1 MRVCI
6 QQTRGEFPNITYYN
20 AWLGFRELGYDAV
33 LIDEAGFA
41 DEEFGEDALPVGQIP
56 LMLAIFTQCGIAYSH
71 LDYVPREV
79 MPFAAR
85 RIWTSTL
92 GEAREVVARGDM
104 LFVKPSE
111 GTPRRFKGQV
121 LRTFRDLIR
130 TASCDASMPVW
141 CSELVDF
148 VSEYRVYV
156 CEREIVGIKH
166 YSGDFRI
173 FVDPKTIDAA
183 LLAYTTQPSGFG
195 IDFGVTR
202 DGRTLIVEQNDGFSL
217 GSYGLHPV
225 TYAKLLETRWLEL
238 LSGRPLKDTVAVN

>member
-1 MRVCI
+1 
-6 QQTRGEFPNITYYN
+6 
-20 AWLGFRELGYDAV
+20 
-33 LIDEAGFA
+33 
-41 DEEFGEDALPVGQIP
+41 
-56 LMLAIFTQCGIAYSH
+56 
-71 LDYVPREV
+71 
-79 MPFAAR
+79 
-85 RIWTSTL
+85 
-92 GEAREVVARGDM
+92 
-104 LFVKPSE
+104 
-111 GTPRRFKGQV
+111 
-121 LRTFRDLIR
+121 
-130 TASCDASMPVW
+130 MPVW

-173 FVDPKTIDAA
+173 FVDPKAIDAA
-183 LLAYTTQPSGFG
+183 LLAYTTQPSAFG

-238 LSGRPLKDTVAVN
+238 LSCRRFKTPSP